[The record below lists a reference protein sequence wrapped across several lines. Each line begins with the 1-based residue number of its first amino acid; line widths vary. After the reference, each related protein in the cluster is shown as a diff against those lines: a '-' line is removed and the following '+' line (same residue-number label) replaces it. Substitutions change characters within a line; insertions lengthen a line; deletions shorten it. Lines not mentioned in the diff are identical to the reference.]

1 MIRSSNRVRLV
12 SSHIFRH
19 ACKSIYEGYGT
30 VNLNNRVVPSNTSI
44 RGLASL
50 SNPKWY
56 QIKIK
61 RRMKGVGR
69 SLMQTFEKGLKIGA
83 RILANRSP
91 QRKRNVACSNG
102 SVTTIPMVVIF
113 IVEVPFPKNSQITF
127 GNIKM

>member
-1 MIRSSNRVRLV
+1 MRGFFHLIRD
-12 SSHIFRH
+12 
-19 ACKSIYEGYGT
+19 ACKSVHEGVFHRTLNSVHGT
-30 VNLNNRVVPSNTSI
+30 VNFNNRVLSI

-56 QIKIK
+56 QIKIE
-61 RRMKGVGR
+61 RRMKE
-69 SLMQTFEKGLKIGA
+69 TFEKGVKIGE
-83 RILANRSP
+83 RILANHSR
-91 QRKRNVACSNG
+91 QRKRNATCSNG